1 MARIHEKI
9 VFQDQIKYVISSA
22 QPFYDMIKTGLNTKY
37 GVVSGNELLHSTTF
51 LYGSLVTM
59 RDSSC
64 LIPGIETRN
73 SEKCFLGH

>member
-9 VFQDQIKYVISSA
+9 AFQDQIKYVISSA
-22 QPFYDMIKTGLNTKY
+22 RPLYDIIKTGLNTKY

-59 RDSSC
+59 QDSFC
-64 LIPGIETRN
+64 PIPGNRN
-73 SEKCFLGH
+73 

>member
-37 GVVSGNELLHSTTF
+37 GVVSGNELLHSTAFCMVVLLRCGTPSVLF
-51 LYGSLVTM
+51 L
-59 RDSSC
+59 
-64 LIPGIETRN
+64 E
-73 SEKCFLGH
+73 